1 MYSRYPNHSDV
12 KTYLNIQ
19 TTRDDLVL
27 AEFVQRAIVIFENLA
42 RRTFLPKVDTK
53 YFDGNSTEVVSWN
66 TLFIRSEDLLTVTE
80 LMING
85 EVVPSDEFILS
96 GDGPPYYKIQ
106 LLPESDFSFYNY
118 TLNPFRSI
126 KITGTWGYGD
136 EIPADVFGAIVRLT
150 AYLYAQKDNA
160 MELDRTNAIAG
171 GMGMPSGIPKDIERI
186 AVVYRRIM

>member
-19 TTRDDLVL
+19 TTRDDIVL
-27 AEFVQRAIVIFENLA
+27 AEFVQRAIVMFENLA

-53 YFDGNSTEVVSWN
+53 YFDGNSQEIVSWN
-66 TLFIRSEDLLTVTE
+66 TLFIRSEDLLAVTE

-85 EVVPSDEFILS
+85 EVVPSDEFILD

-106 LLPESDFSFYNY
+106 LLHESDFSFYNY
-118 TLNPFRSI
+118 TINPFRSI

-136 EIPADVFGAIVRLT
+136 EIPADVFGAIIRLA
-150 AYLYAQKDNA
+150 AYLYSQKDNA
-160 MELDRTNAIAG
+160 MELDRTNAVAAS
-171 GMGMPSGIPKDIERI
+171 MGIQGGIPKDIERI